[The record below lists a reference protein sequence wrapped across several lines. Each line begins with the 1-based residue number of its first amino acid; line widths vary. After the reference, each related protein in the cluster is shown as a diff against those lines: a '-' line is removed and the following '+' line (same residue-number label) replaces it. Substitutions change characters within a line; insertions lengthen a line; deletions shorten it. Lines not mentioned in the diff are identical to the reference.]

1 MAASLLLLGL
11 DRQDA
16 VSSRQWQRTSI
27 AMRSLLYTAD
37 FALNRLM
44 RQKTKNLSIAC
55 LFAVIVFLFS
65 GIDFMSGSLFHETIK
80 AIDFQPALIV
90 QNVKAGRQV
99 PIDLSPIEAI
109 AKIPGVSSVRGRV
122 WGYYFDPYTGANY
135 TIVGDPGDLAIRWE
149 FARTSLDEHAAG
161 RPKPLGRGEAC
172 VGEGIARVRHVGLGG
187 LLNLQDHAARPA
199 SFKVTCLFSSS
210 VSLWTHDL
218 IVLREDDARALFG
231 LSEGT
236 AWDLAVDVPNELEVA
251 KVGEKIIGM
260 IPGARIIAS
269 SQLKRTY
276 GTSYGFRSGI
286 LMSLSVICLLAFLIL
301 AYDRVARLSNEEQRE
316 IAILKAVGWET
327 RDVIRMNMLQS
338 LILSVTGFLLGI
350 VLSYFHVFA
359 AGGPLLRIVFSGWSV
374 LYPPHPLPAV
384 VDISR
389 VFGLMFMTI
398 VPYVAVGIVPVWVAS
413 VRDPEE
419 VFRS

>member
-1 MAASLLLLGL
+1 
-11 DRQDA
+11 
-16 VSSRQWQRTSI
+16 
-27 AMRSLLYTAD
+27 
-37 FALNRLM
+37 M
-44 RQKTKNLSIAC
+44 RQKTKNLSISC
-55 LFAVIVFLFS
+55 LFAIIVFLFS
-65 GIDFMSGSLFHETIK
+65 GIDFMSGALYHETVK

-99 PIDLSPIEAI
+99 PIDLLPLEGIR
-109 AKIPGVSSVRGRV
+109 KIPGVSGARGRV

-135 TIVGDPGDLAIRWE
+135 TIVGDPGDLVSRWE
-149 FARTSLDEHAAG
+149 LTRKSLDDKTANRAES
-161 RPKPLGRGEAC
+161 LGRGEAY
-172 VGEGIARVRHVGLGG
+172 VGEGVALVRHVGKEG
-187 LLNLQDHAARPA
+187 LLNFQDHAARPM
-199 SFKVTCLFSSS
+199 SFKVKGLFGSS

-218 IVLREDDARALFG
+218 IVLREDDARNFFG

-251 KVGEKIIGM
+251 KVGEKIIAM
-260 IPGARIIAS
+260 IPGARVIAS
-269 SQLKRTY
+269 NQLKRTY
-276 GTSYGFRSGI
+276 GSSYGFRSGI
-286 LMSLSVICLLAFLIL
+286 LMSMSVICLLAFLIL
-301 AYDRVARLSNEEQRE
+301 AYDRVARLSQEEQRE

-338 LILSVTGFLLGI
+338 LILSLTGFLLGT

-384 VDISR
+384 VDMSR
-389 VFGLMFMTI
+389 VFGLMFMTV
-398 VPYVAVGIVPVWVAS
+398 VPYVAVGIIPVWAAS